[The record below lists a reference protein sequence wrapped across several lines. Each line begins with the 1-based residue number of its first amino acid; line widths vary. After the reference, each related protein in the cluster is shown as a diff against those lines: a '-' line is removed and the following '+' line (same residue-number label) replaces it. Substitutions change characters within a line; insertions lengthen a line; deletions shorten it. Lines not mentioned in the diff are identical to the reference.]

1 MPNLL
6 PVLKTMSSRMFIM
19 MPKNTT
25 LLEVHFVAWKWR
37 KTMPG
42 MTVGVGIGKKNTSV
56 MKQRTKLVIGFN
68 YRCMKICLRARKIS
82 TASILTLIY
91 YIAIFML

>member
-42 MTVGVGIGKKNTSV
+42 MTVEVGIEKIIIKHLCYE
-56 MKQRTKLVIGFN
+56 TKDEVSNWI
-68 YRCMKICLRARKIS
+68 
-82 TASILTLIY
+82 
-91 YIAIFML
+91 

>member
-42 MTVGVGIGKKNTSV
+42 MTVGVGIEKK
-56 MKQRTKLVIGFN
+56 
-68 YRCMKICLRARKIS
+68 
-82 TASILTLIY
+82 
-91 YIAIFML
+91 